1 MKDLGEALETK
12 IEQIVEH
19 WVTSVYDASVIETA
33 QLLPYQ
39 AVRNSLPEVL
49 KELSLLLSRF
59 HAGNH
64 QALEDRSFFHGLI
77 RAQQGYDAPEI
88 VREYQL
94 LREAILDA
102 LEAELL
108 QGTPVEVLSAVRLI
122 DSFLNEIITASLE
135 SYIEERLAELERLQS
150 QLTLTNQELTRLLQV
165 QKENLSFMVHEIKNP
180 LNSIIGHSNV
190 MLQKQRQT
198 LKAKASDTNLAQLER
213 VLRNGRKVLK
223 LVNDALEITRYDR
236 GQLQLNLETVE
247 LSSLITELLADVLE
261 PAASAK
267 AIALVAEID
276 QAPPQIVS
284 DSLRLQQIITNLVSN
299 AIRYTETGSVRLV
312 CKQPSPQA
320 WSLAVIDTGIGI
332 APEHQVS
339 IFEAYSQVEN
349 SDKNNDGSG
358 LGLAIV
364 KQIVNLM
371 HGTIDLTSQ
380 LGEGTAITVT
390 LPIDLSSHPPASVA
404 SPTE

>member
-1 MKDLGEALETK
+1 MKDLGKTLEAK
-12 IEQIVEH
+12 IEQVVEQ
-19 WVTSVYDASVIETA
+19 WITSVYDASVIETA
-33 QLLPYQ
+33 QQLPYQ

-49 KELSLLLSRF
+49 RELSQLLSKF
-59 HAGNH
+59 QPGNH
-64 QALEDRSFFHGLI
+64 RELEDRSFFHGLI

-102 LEAELL
+102 LEANLI
-108 QGTPVEVLSAVRLI
+108 QGTPAEVLAAVRLI

-135 SYIEERLAELERLQS
+135 SYIEERLSELQRLQS
-150 QLTLTNQELTRLLQV
+150 QLTLTNQELNRLLQV

-180 LNSIIGHSNV
+180 LNSIIGHSTV

-198 LKAKASDTNLAQLER
+198 LKAKAADTNLAQLER

-223 LVNDALEITRYDR
+223 LVNDTLEIARYDR
-236 GQLQLNLETVE
+236 GQFQLNLEPIE
-247 LSSLITELLADVLE
+247 LSSLITEILEDVLE
-261 PAASAK
+261 PAANAK
-267 AIALVAEID
+267 AIALVAELD
-276 QAPPQIVS
+276 EAPSQITT
-284 DSLRLQQIITNLVSN
+284 DPLRLQQVITNLVSN
-299 AIRYTETGSVRLV
+299 AIRYTEVGNIQLI
-312 CKQPSPQA
+312 CKQLSPQY

-349 SDKNNDGSG
+349 SDKSNDGSG

-364 KQIVNLM
+364 KQIVSLM
-371 HGTIDLTSQ
+371 DGTIELTSQ

-390 LPIDLSSHPPASVA
+390 LPRDLISHPPAPA
-404 SPTE
+404 KSPMA